1 MLIDA
6 DKLFSDTFQL
16 ILTSDGY
23 EVTSCDS
30 GSHALELVRERMF
43 HAVVI
48 DYHLPDMTGARVAG
62 LIRTRCPYT
71 EIIGFSLDYRGREFL
86 SAGADR
92 FYQKPFVDEVLSH
105 LHELA

>member
-23 EVTSCDS
+23 EVISCNS
-30 GSHALELVRERMF
+30 GSHALALVRDKMF
-43 HAVVI
+43 HAAVI
-48 DYHLPDMTGARVAG
+48 DYHLPDMTGAKVAG
-62 LIRTRCPYT
+62 LLRTRCPHT
-71 EIIGFSLDYRGREFL
+71 EIIGFSLDYRGNEFL

-92 FYQKPFVDEVLSH
+92 FYQKPFVDEVLSR